1 MTSQPGWRLVPRFLL
16 RRAGFPFELIEAL
29 AGPRTAA
36 CADAVVAHEARAVA
50 LREELL
56 RRHFPDEVRRLARA
70 GERQG
75 LRRLS
80 RWRRRVGR
88 QRPTEAPPG
97 EWSAPLRE
105 CHRAWVSEVRAGA
118 RAREELGT
126 VLDAELLAARRTLR
140 GTFRRADVR
149 EALFLL
155 APALV
160 EAMEPA
166 LDREPSPHPGAAER
180 ALERRLYAFVQRL
193 AAKNETTSFFGPL
206 AYGAVEEGLEGYAFG
221 PESPGGVVRREAFAA
236 FWAVA
241 LLGRVVA
248 ADPEV
253 RRALPVRRI
262 ALSSARGQ
270 EGRSVDGR
278 RVALS
283 PAEAAVFAAVDER
296 LTAAELGAAAGLNAA
311 EAEAVVLRLERGGFV
326 RRDLEPRST
335 TAHPLE
341 DVLRQLP
348 PVPASERW
356 RETLQAFQALLR
368 RFEVAD
374 LAGRR
379 AVLAEAEA
387 LFSKVTGKPARRA
400 EGQTY
405 ADRSI
410 LYEDCLGD
418 MQPVRMSRRESER
431 LERALHPAMELGAAY
446 GQLRHQAV
454 RALAREVLA
463 GQGGPMPFLAFISA
477 LEARVEKGE
486 LESLLAPS
494 RHFLE
499 RLGEAVRAASD
510 GKVVRL
516 AAEQVVALARA
527 VEARGRF
534 ASPDVMLD
542 VLPDGGTRFV
552 LGEVHPYVFA
562 WGSQNQFA
570 PDLDA
575 LLAAFLADLSPWGGR
590 ERMATVLRRRRHKGL
605 VSEHFP
611 GTFIEVSGRSVEDPG
626 RRLAIADLRVVEG
639 PDGPVLEGPR
649 GPLSLYAGEDDHPH
663 LRAFAPPQ
671 VELPPVRLG
680 RHTPRIEVGELVLQR
695 ERWAYDAGGLPLLA
709 RASGPRELALAVADA
724 RRTEG
729 WPRHVFAFSP
739 TEPKPLCLDLDVPFA
754 WMHLRRLAELGRVVL
769 VEMLPGPGGLW
780 LRRNSGGHTSELRM
794 AMVRDA

>member
-1 MTSQPGWRLVPRFLL
+1 MALSRWRLVPRFLL
-16 RRAGFPFELIEAL
+16 RRAGFPFELIAQL

-36 CADAVVAHEARAVA
+36 CAGAVVEHRARAEG
-50 LREELL
+50 LRKELL
-56 RRHFPDEVRRLARA
+56 GRLFPEEVRRLARA
-70 GERQG
+70 GERRG
-75 LRRLS
+75 LRQLS
-80 RWRRRVGR
+80 RWRRRTGR
-88 QRPTEAPPG
+88 QRPCDVPPG
-97 EWSAPLRE
+97 DWSAPLRE
-105 CHRAWVSEVRAGA
+105 SHQSWVSEVHATA
-118 RAREELGT
+118 RALDELETVLAEELLT
-126 VLDAELLAARRTLR
+126 ARHTLR
-140 GTFRRADVR
+140 RTFRREDVR

-155 APALV
+155 VPALV

-166 LDREPSPHPGAAER
+166 LNREPSPQPGAAER

-206 AYGAVEEGLEGYAFG
+206 AYGSVEEDAGDVAFG
-221 PESPGGVVRREAFAA
+221 PELPRGVSRREAFAA

-241 LLGRVVA
+241 LLGKVIG
-248 ADPEV
+248 ADPEI

-262 ALSSARGQ
+262 AVSFVQGQ
-270 EGRSVDGR
+270 EGQGADGR
-278 RVALS
+278 RVALT
-283 PAEAAVFAAVDER
+283 PAEAALFAAVDDR
-296 LTAAELGAAAGLNAA
+296 RTVPELAAAVGLGAA
-311 EAEAVVLRLERGGFV
+311 EAESAVLRLERGGFV

-341 DVLRQLP
+341 DVLRLLP
-348 PVPASERW
+348 SVPAAARW
-356 RETLQAFQALLR
+356 RATLESFQGLLR
-368 RFEVAD
+368 RFESAD
-374 LAGRR
+374 LPGRR

-387 LFSKVTGKPARRA
+387 LFSKATGKPARRS

-418 MQPVRMSRRESER
+418 MQPVRMSTAQARR
-431 LERALHPAMELGAAY
+431 LEDALQPAMELGAAY

-454 RALAREVLA
+454 RALARTVLA
-463 GQGGPMPFLAFISA
+463 GAGGSVSFLSFISL

-486 LESLLAPS
+486 LEPLLAPS
-494 RHFLE
+494 KRFLE
-499 RLGEAVRAASD
+499 RLGEEVRAASD
-510 GKVVRL
+510 GRVARL
-516 AAEQVVALARA
+516 TPERVLDLARP

-542 VLPDGGTRFV
+542 VLPGGDTRYV
-552 LGEVHPYVFA
+552 IGEVHPYVFA

-590 ERMATVLRRRRHKGL
+590 ERMAVVLRRRRHKGL

-611 GTFIEVSGRSVEDPG
+611 GTFIEVSGRSVEDAG

-639 PDGPVLEGPR
+639 PDGPVLKGPR

-671 VELPPVRLG
+671 VEMPPVRLG

-695 ERWAYDAGGLPLLA
+695 ERWAYDAGGLPSLA
-709 RASGPRELALAVADA
+709 HAAGLRELALAVADA

-739 TEPKPLCLDLDVPFA
+739 TEPKPLCFDLDVPFA
-754 WMHLRRLAELGRVVL
+754 WLHLRKLAELGRVVL
-769 VEMLPGPGGLW
+769 TEMLPGPGGLW
-780 LRRNSGGHTSELRM
+780 LRRAAGGHTSELRM